1 MQDMAKT
8 LALSVS
14 TVSRALS
21 GHPHINEQTRQRVL
35 ALAEQLGFQPNPLA
49 AALLKGRSGII
60 GVLVPHLTGF
70 FFPEVVHG
78 ITVEANK
85 AGLHIMVCE
94 SDDTEQHEKENLQL
108 LLNARVEGV
117 LVSLANATRDFRHF
131 EAARRQVPL
140 VFFDRVVEGRD
151 FSSVVLDNYAGAYE
165 AVSHLIGQGC
175 SRIAHFTGDW
185 HLNTFRDRHRGY
197 LDALRDH
204 GLTSDD
210 NLLHLSNMS
219 LEQGRAGMATLL
231 TQPYPPDG
239 VFSSKD
245 TAAIGACQVVKERG
259 LRVPHD
265 LAFTSFST
273 EKISV
278 IVEPALTS
286 VDLQCAAMGQAGARL
301 LIELLRAETRPT
313 GPQLITLPPQLLVR
327 ASSRREL
334 ALSPSA
340 ARAAPHPLAPSPAER
355 GN

>member
-1 MQDMAKT
+1 MRDMAKT
-8 LALSVS
+8 LNLSIS

-21 GHPHINEQTRQRVL
+21 GHPYINEQTRQSVL
-35 ALAEQLGFQPNPLA
+35 ALAQQLGFQPNPLA
-49 AALLKGRSGII
+49 SALLKGQSGII

-94 SDDTEQHEKENLQL
+94 SDDTEQHEQDNLQL

-140 VFFDRVVEGRD
+140 VFFDRILEDRN
-151 FSSVVLDNYAGAYE
+151 FSSVVLDNYRGAYQ
-165 AVSHLIGQGC
+165 AVSHLIEQGC
-175 SRIAHFTGDW
+175 TRIAHFTGDW

-197 LDALRDH
+197 LDALLAH
-204 GLTSDD
+204 GLAPDEH
-210 NLLHLSNMS
+210 LLHLSSMS

-231 TQPYPPDG
+231 ARPTPPDG

-245 TAAIGACQVVKERG
+245 TAAIGACQVVKEHG

-265 LAFTSFST
+265 IAFTSFST

-301 LIELLRAETRPT
+301 LIEQMRGEPRPT
-313 GPQLITLPPQLLVR
+313 APQFVTLAPQLLVR
-327 ASSRREL
+327 DSSLRSAPAGRPEV
-334 ALSPSA
+334 PSA
-340 ARAAPHPLAPSPAER
+340 GLAF
-355 GN
+355 GNG

>member
-8 LALSVS
+8 LNLSIS
-14 TVSRALS
+14 TISRALS
-21 GHPHINEQTRQRVL
+21 GHPYIKEQTRQRVL
-35 ALAEQLGFQPNPLA
+35 VLAQQLGFQPNPLA
-49 AALLKGRSGII
+49 SALLKGQSGII

-78 ITVEANK
+78 ITVEANR
-85 AGLHIMVCE
+85 AGMHIMVCE
-94 SDDTEQHEKENLQL
+94 SDDTEQHEKDNLQL

-140 VFFDRVVEGRD
+140 VFFDRVIESRD
-151 FSSVVLDNYAGAYE
+151 FSSVVLDNYAGAYQ

-175 SRIAHFTGDW
+175 TRIAHFTGDW

-197 LDALRDH
+197 IEALLAH
-204 GLTSDD
+204 GLVPDER
-210 NLLHLSNMS
+210 LQHLSSMS
-219 LEQGRAGMATLL
+219 LEQGRAGMAALL
-231 TQPYPPDG
+231 ALPTPPDG

-265 LAFTSFST
+265 VAFTSFST

-301 LIELLRAETRPT
+301 LLELLRAEPRPAA
-313 GPQLITLPPQLLVR
+313 PQFITLPPQLLVR
-327 ASSRREL
+327 ASSQRQAPPPVAVPL
-334 ALSPSA
+334 AGAALSNA
-340 ARAAPHPLAPSPAER
+340 
-355 GN
+355 